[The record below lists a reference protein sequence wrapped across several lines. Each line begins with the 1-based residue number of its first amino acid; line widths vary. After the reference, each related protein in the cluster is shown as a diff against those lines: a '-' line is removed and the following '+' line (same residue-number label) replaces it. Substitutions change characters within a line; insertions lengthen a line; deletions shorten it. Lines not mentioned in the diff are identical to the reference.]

1 VKWSEARIMAA
12 AHVENK
18 GKSVLNFDQE
28 FSVALIEFCR
38 ARKWRWRHSTG
49 RVVLVEGTSEYDL
62 TAGGGINAP
71 DLEEIQSV
79 YVVEGDG
86 DLRKLDEVTAESDI
100 ARAMESTEQDEPTG
114 YFRKPGADMT
124 LVITPVPDAGSI
136 PIRVLHWRVP
146 LFLNAAPGD
155 DNIPIVPGY
164 LHPTLVKQ
172 LEVRLLHYSV
182 GVADERYT
190 SAAEELKEMTATAVG
205 NETGG

>member
-1 VKWSEARIMAA
+1 MAA
-12 AHVENK
+12 AHVENR
-18 GKSVLNFDQE
+18 GKAVLNYDQE
-28 FSVALIEFCR
+28 FSLAIIEFCR
-38 ARKWRWRHSTG
+38 ARKWRWRHSSG
-49 RVVLVEGTSEYDL
+49 RVNLAIGTAEYDL
-62 TAGGGINAP
+62 TDSGGINAP

-100 ARAMESTEQDEPTG
+100 ATALESTGQDEPTG
-114 YFRKPGADMT
+114 FFRKPGADLT
-124 LVITPVPDAGSI
+124 LRITPFPDAAL
-136 PIRVLHWRVP
+136 PIRVLHWRIP
-146 LFLNAAPGD
+146 LFLNAAPGSD
-155 DNIPIVPGY
+155 AIPLVPGY

-190 SAAEELKEMTATAVG
+190 SAAEELKEMTATAVA